1 MDRTGA
7 ACYIYAKTSGMLA
20 KSFTGQRAKILFE
33 TKTLPELWSLLFKEE
48 IPAVPQTILAQ
59 LIEKKATQK
68 FIAEYKKLL
77 ELYSKP
83 DVVLKNLIHW
93 FDFENLKNAA
103 AYLATGRSEKPDFS
117 DITPFN
123 ILDYS
128 QWPDVQKMTEKDEL
142 AWYNKVP
149 AVDEQQMLSH
159 DLDMQFV
166 RNLLKGAD
174 KLSIGQRNA
183 VRKLILWRYSMKN
196 VIWVMRLK
204 VYYNMKEDEI
214 RKQIVYLDESKGI
227 NDLFAGE
234 ALKIIGY
241 DINSYEQW
249 SKWKHSA
256 LINDIKDGKV
266 WKLDPQ
272 VVEEKCSNDF
282 YLLMRRSF
290 HKEPF
295 SALVMVAWFFIKQ
308 NELDNIRTA
317 TEAIR
322 LNVQLEPAV

>member
-1 MDRTGA
+1 M
-7 ACYIYAKTSGMLA
+7 
-20 KSFTGQRAKILFE
+20 
-33 TKTLPELWSLLFKEE
+33 
-48 IPAVPQTILAQ
+48 
-59 LIEKKATQK
+59 
-68 FIAEYKKLL
+68 
-77 ELYSKP
+77 
-83 DVVLKNLIHW
+83 
-93 FDFENLKNAA
+93 
-103 AYLATGRSEKPDFS
+103 
-117 DITPFN
+117 
-123 ILDYS
+123 
-128 QWPDVQKMTEKDEL
+128 
-142 AWYNKVP
+142 
-149 AVDEQQMLSH
+149 
-159 DLDMQFV
+159 
-166 RNLLKGAD
+166 
-174 KLSIGQRNA
+174 
-183 VRKLILWRYSMKN
+183 
-196 VIWVMRLK
+196 
-204 VYYNMKEDEI
+204 DEI
-214 RKQIVYLDESKGI
+214 RKQIVYLDESKGV

-322 LNVQLEPAV
+322 LNVQLEQAV